1 MHKSNIYVFFLN
13 YETVYYYETD
23 TFLFLV
29 DVGVLTVKTLHKVVE
44 YPPTVRNLNT
54 FTGLITRENT
64 RRKRKVF
71 QCWKQQF
78 LKQF

>member
-1 MHKSNIYVFFLN
+1 MHKSNIYVMFFFLN

-54 FTGLITRENT
+54 FTGLITREILEEKERYFSAGNNS
-64 RRKRKVF
+64 F
-71 QCWKQQF
+71 
-78 LKQF
+78 